1 VWSRKG
7 QRGEGRLGFIV
18 ALALV
23 GSAVFLGV
31 KIIPVRVTAYQFRDF
46 LDEECR
52 FAAVRG
58 SDTEVAKR
66 IYDKARELEI
76 PLTKEKLH
84 LERTR
89 SQMIIACT
97 YEQPID
103 LKLTT
108 YVYKFDHTYKAPLF

>member
-1 VWSRKG
+1 MRNRWNE
-7 QRGEGRLGFIV
+7 RGEGKAGLFI
-18 ALALV
+18 ALAIV
-23 GSAVFLGV
+23 GIAAFLGV

-58 SDTEVAKR
+58 TDADVAKR
-66 IYDKARELEI
+66 ILEKAKELEI
-76 PLTKEKLH
+76 PLSKKQLT

-89 SQMIIACT
+89 SSMTIAAT
-97 YEQPID
+97 YEQPVD

-108 YVYKFDHTYKAPLF
+108 YVYKFEHSYKAPLF

>member
-1 VWSRKG
+1 M
-7 QRGEGRLGFIV
+7 
-18 ALALV
+18 ALAII
-23 GSAVFLGV
+23 GIAAFLGV

-58 SDTEVAKR
+58 TDAEVAKR
-66 IYDKARELEI
+66 ILEKAKELDI
-76 PLTKEKLH
+76 PLEKKKLS

-89 SQMIIACT
+89 SSMTIAAS

-108 YVYKFDHTYKAPLF
+108 YVYRFDHTYKAPLF